1 MSKRYTKQELI
12 SELERLHDE
21 LGRVP
26 KQIDMT
32 LYGNISD
39 GAYSTAFGSWSNAID
54 ELDKGSERAE
64 IDSYNSEKSYVYLI
78 KAKNGYVKI
87 GISND
92 VSVRMSQL
100 RAFSPIELELVDCFY
115 VPGAEKIEGK
125 LHQEYSEFHDH
136 NEWFDLTRRDISDI
150 VDKLS
155 QYERQG
161 VENAS
166 FEL

>member
-1 MSKRYTKQELI
+1 MSEKYTKKELI
-12 SELERLHDE
+12 SELERLQDE

-32 LYGNISD
+32 LYGDISD
-39 GAYSTAFGSWSNAID
+39 GAYKTAFGSWSSAID
-54 ELDKGSERAE
+54 ELEKGTERAE
-64 IDSYNSEKSYVYLI
+64 IDSYSSKKSYVYLI

-100 RAFSPIELELVDCFY
+100 RTASPIELELVDHFH
-115 VPGAEKIEGK
+115 VPGAKEIESQ
-125 LHQEYSEFHDH
+125 LHQEYSESHDH
-136 NEWFDLTRRDISDI
+136 NEWFDLTRRDISDL

-161 VENAS
+161 VESGS